1 MSLPIIAVHWT
12 EWMLRSSRRSF
23 TAFRMTVLWGVEKV
37 PDENRGW
44 MVDNW
49 EFRMKKSLESL
60 LPGAIPKCF

>member
-37 PDENRGW
+37 PD
-44 MVDNW
+44 NW
-49 EFRMKKSLESL
+49 EFLMKKSLESL

>member
-1 MSLPIIAVHWT
+1 
-12 EWMLRSSRRSF
+12 
-23 TAFRMTVLWGVEKV
+23 MTVLWGVEKV

-49 EFRMKKSLESL
+49 EFLMKKSLEFL